1 MRFSLKLTKLTR
13 LPDWLDWL
21 LSVVEP
27 LVVLAITV
35 VIFYIGY
42 GLVFGSA
49 QSNQLARFKDLM
61 EEVNDNW
68 KAGLLLLVLL
78 FYRTIRIFLEQ
89 AEEAFSIKR
98 KKLMAGEAKEGTTPP
113 AGKN

>member
-1 MRFSLKLTKLTR
+1 VRFLPKLTKLSR

-27 LVVLAITV
+27 VVVLAITI
-35 VIFYIGY
+35 VIFYTGY
-42 GLVFGSA
+42 CLVFGPE
-49 QSNQLARFKDLM
+49 QSGHLARFKDLM
-61 EEVNDNW
+61 KEVNDNW

-89 AEEAFSIKR
+89 AEEAFSIK
-98 KKLMAGEAKEGTTPP
+98 KKRTMTGEAKEGTTPP
-113 AGKN
+113 PGTN